1 MLAPDTD
8 WAQRYRPTNIDE
20 LILPL
25 SLTEKLNR
33 IVADSGGMS
42 LLFHGSPGCGKTTA
56 ALLINPE
63 NTYFINC
70 TTSNSIEMVRGLAR
84 NCSSRPLNGGRR
96 LVLLDEA
103 DGLTKDAQAA
113 LRGAVESLSPVNDF
127 VMTANNPDRL
137 IDAIKSRL
145 LPVSFDAVRD
155 PELVRRIEARLT
167 AILRME
173 GHASPAPGL
182 VKAIVRREFPD
193 IRGMLKRLQFEVGT
207 GR

>member
-8 WAQRYRPTNIDE
+8 WAQRYRPTTIDE

-33 IVADSGGMS
+33 IMADSGGMS

-70 TTSNSIEMVRGLAR
+70 TTSNSIEMVRGLSR
-84 NCSSRPLNGGRR
+84 SCSSRPLNGGRR

-127 VMTANNPDRL
+127 VMTANHPDRL

-173 GHASPAPGL
+173 GHASPAPGF

-193 IRGMLKRLQFEVGT
+193 IRRMLKCLQFEVGT